1 MKPEIIIAD
10 DHKLFNHGLLQI
22 LLNEFNVIAQVFDG
36 REVIPAVIKNIPDLI
51 LLDINL
57 PNIKGLEIAKELKH
71 SFPKIKVVF
80 ITMYSEDSFVK
91 AAKELNVDGYIL
103 KESESDFLIA
113 SIKSILEGN
122 CVFDPKLG
130 SPQTN
135 LHHDDFF
142 VKEYSLSKREIEIIK
157 LLKNGHSSV
166 QIGEKLFVSYET
178 VKSHKKNIYLK
189 LGINKLTDLIQ
200 FAIKFEI

>member
-1 MKPEIIIAD
+1 MKPDIIIAD
-10 DHKLFNHGLLQI
+10 DHKLFNYGLYQI
-22 LLNEFNVIAQVFDG
+22 LSTDFNIIAQIFDG
-36 REVIPAVIKNIPDLI
+36 REVIPTVLKKIPNLI

-57 PNIKGLEIAKELKH
+57 PNVKGFEIAKELKH
-71 SFPKIKVVF
+71 SFSKIKVVF

-91 AAKELNVDGYIL
+91 TAKDLNVDGYIL

-113 SIKSILEGN
+113 SLKSILEGN
-122 CVFDPKLG
+122 CVFDPKLA
-130 SPQTN
+130 SQKTN

-157 LLKNGHSSV
+157 LLKNGDSSV
-166 QIGEKLFVSYET
+166 QIAEKLFVSYET

-189 LGINKLTDLIQ
+189 LGINKLAELVQ
-200 FAIKFEI
+200 FAAANGI

>member
-1 MKPEIIIAD
+1 MRPEIIIAD
-10 DHKLFNHGLLQI
+10 DHKLFNHGLFQ
-22 LLNEFNVIAQVFDG
+22 LLNSDFNVIAQIFDG
-36 REVIPAVIKNIPDLI
+36 REVIPSVMKRIPNLI

-57 PNIKGLEIAKELKH
+57 PNIKGFEIAKELKR
-71 SFPKIKVVF
+71 SFSKVKVVF

-91 AAKELNVDGYIL
+91 AAKDLNADGYIL

-113 SIKSILEGN
+113 SLKSILEGN
-122 CVFDPKLG
+122 CVFDPKLE

-157 LLKNGHSSV
+157 LLKNGDSSV
-166 QIGEKLFVSYET
+166 QIAEKLFVSYET
-178 VKSHKKNIYLK
+178 VKSHKRNIYLK
-189 LGINKLTDLIQ
+189 LGINKLAELVQ
-200 FAIKFEI
+200 FAVANGI